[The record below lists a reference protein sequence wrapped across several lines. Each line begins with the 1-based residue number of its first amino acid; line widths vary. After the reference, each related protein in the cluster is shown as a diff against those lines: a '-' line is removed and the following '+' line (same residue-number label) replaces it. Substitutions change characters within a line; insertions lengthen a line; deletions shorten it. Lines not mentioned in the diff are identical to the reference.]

1 MIMKNFFALIKREF
15 GLFFADSTLRSVFLL
30 APIIYALLF
39 GFVYQKGKV
48 EHLPIIVV
56 DLDNTPLSNQLI
68 DMLGENEKLQV
79 VRVKNTNNGTT
90 ETMRQMKAV
99 VTVVIP
105 ERFEASVLQKRYPEI
120 NTYINTTNLLTANM
134 ASQGVQTTLGTF
146 SAGINMQG
154 LKKKGMGAEQA
165 ATQYE
170 PFKVNYI
177 RLYNETGNYFTY
189 MWPGV
194 LAVVLQ
200 QVLLL
205 GLAVSFAREYEN
217 KTLETEFLGRAG
229 SAFTAI
235 LIKVIP
241 FWILSIFILGI
252 YYMFHHIF
260 RAPIP
265 SPLMNYAVTTGLFIA
280 ATTFLGVF
288 ISALLPSALKAT
300 QVLMLLATPAFIIGG
315 YSWPL
320 EAMPI
325 GVQWL
330 SSILP
335 LTPFLNAHK
344 VMLFQQGSLA
354 DVMPSI
360 QHLCILIL
368 VYGVLALIT
377 VQIKIYQMKKRAG
390 KEEKLSTDS

>member
-1 MIMKNFFALIKREF
+1 MKNFFELIKREF
-15 GLFFADSTLRSVFLL
+15 KLFFADSTLRSVFLL
-30 APIIYALLF
+30 APIMYAVLF

-48 EHLPIIVV
+48 EHLPILVV

-79 VRVKNTNNGTT
+79 VSVRKENVGTS
-90 ETMRQMKAV
+90 EAMRQLDAV
-99 VTVVIP
+99 VSVVIP
-105 ERFEASVLQKRYPEI
+105 ERFEASVLQKRYPEL

-146 SAGINMQG
+146 SAGINIQG
-154 LKKKGMGAEQA
+154 LKKKGMSAEQA
-165 ATQYE
+165 AMQYE

-217 KTLETEFLGRAG
+217 KTLETEFLGRTG
-229 SAFTAI
+229 SAFSAI

-241 FWILSIFILGI
+241 FWILSVFILGI
-252 YYMFHHIF
+252 YYVFHHVF

-265 SPLMNYAVTTGLFIA
+265 SPILNYAVTTGLFIM
-280 ATTFLGVF
+280 ATSFLGVF

-344 VMLFQQGSLA
+344 VMLFQHGSLA
-354 DVMPSI
+354 DVLPSI
-360 QHLCILIL
+360 IHLCILVG
-368 VYGVLALIT
+368 VYALLALIT
-377 VQIKIYQMKKRAG
+377 VWIKIYQMKKKAREVRLNA
-390 KEEKLSTDS
+390 DPN

>member
-1 MIMKNFFALIKREF
+1 MKNFFALIKREF

-105 ERFEASVLQKRYPEI
+105 ERFEALVLQKRYPEI

-217 KTLETEFLGRAG
+217 KTLENEFLGRAG
-229 SAFTAI
+229 NAFSAI

-241 FWILSIFILGI
+241 FWIMSVFILGI
-252 YYMFHHIF
+252 YYIFHHIF

-377 VQIKIYQMKKRAG
+377 VRIKIYQMKKNAG
-390 KEEKLSTDS
+390 KGENVGTDQ

>member
-1 MIMKNFFALIKREF
+1 MMKNFLALIKREF

-48 EHLPIIVV
+48 EHLPVLVV

-68 DMLGENEKLQV
+68 DMLGENEKLRV
-79 VRVKNTNNGTT
+79 VRVKYNNTGTS
-90 ETMRQMKAV
+90 EAMRQINAV
-99 VTVVIP
+99 IAVVIP
-105 ERFEASVLQKRYPEI
+105 DRFEASILQKRYPEV
-120 NTYINTTNLLTANM
+120 NVYVNTTNLLTANM
-134 ASQGVQTTLGTF
+134 ASQGAQATLGTF
-146 SAGINMQG
+146 SAGINIQG
-154 LKKKGMGAEQA
+154 LKKKGMGTEQA

-170 PFKVNYI
+170 PFKANYI

-217 KTLETEFLGRAG
+217 RTLETEFLGRSG
-229 SAFTAI
+229 SAFSAI

-252 YYMFHHIF
+252 YYVFHHLF

-265 SPLMNYAVTTGLFIA
+265 SPLVNYALTTGLFIA
-280 ATTFLGVF
+280 ATSFLGVF

-320 EAMPI
+320 EAMPV

-330 SSILP
+330 SAILQ

-344 VMLFQQGSLA
+344 MMLFQQGSLS
-354 DVMPSI
+354 DVLPSI

-368 VYGVLALIT
+368 VYGLLALAT
-377 VQIKIYQMKKRAG
+377 VSIKMYRMKKR
-390 KEEKLSTDS
+390 KEEA

>member
-1 MIMKNFFALIKREF
+1 MKNFLALIKREF

-48 EHLPIIVV
+48 EHLPVLVV

-68 DMLGENEKLQV
+68 DMLGESEKLQV
-79 VRVKNTNNGTT
+79 LRVKYNNTGTS
-90 ETMRQMKAV
+90 EAMRKLNAV
-99 VTVVIP
+99 IAVVIP
-105 ERFEASVLQKRYPEI
+105 ERFEASILQKRYPEI

-154 LKKKGMGAEQA
+154 LKKKGMGSEQA

-205 GLAVSFAREYEN
+205 GLAVSFAREFEN
-217 KTLETEFLGRAG
+217 KTLEKEFLKRSG
-229 SAFTAI
+229 SAFSAI

-241 FWILSIFILGI
+241 FWILSVFILGI
-252 YYMFHHIF
+252 YYIFHYIF
-260 RAPIP
+260 KAPIP
-265 SPLMNYAVTTGLFIA
+265 SPLLNFAFTTGLFIM
-280 ATTFLGVF
+280 ATSFLGVF

-315 YSWPL
+315 YSWPP
-320 EAMPI
+320 EAMPV
-325 GVQWL
+325 GVRWL
-330 SSILP
+330 ASILP

-344 VMLFQQGSLA
+344 VMLFQHGSLS
-354 DVMPSI
+354 DVWSSI
-360 QHLCILIL
+360 QHMAIQ
-368 VYGVLALIT
+368 VLAYGALALAT
-377 VQIKIYQMKKRAG
+377 VTFKIRQMKKNEARA
-390 KEEKLSTDS
+390 ED

>member
-1 MIMKNFFALIKREF
+1 MKNFFALIKREF

-30 APIIYALLF
+30 APILYAVLF

-48 EHLPIIVV
+48 EHLPILVV
-56 DLDNTPLSNQLI
+56 DLDHTPLSNQLI

-79 VRVKNTNNGTT
+79 VSVRKENVGTS
-90 ETMRQMKAV
+90 EAMRKLDAV
-99 VTVVIP
+99 VAVVIP
-105 ERFEASVLQKRYPEI
+105 ERFEASVLQKRYPEL

-154 LKKKGMGAEQA
+154 LKKKGMSSEQA
-165 ATQYE
+165 AMQYE

-217 KTLETEFLGRAG
+217 KTLETEFLNRSG
-229 SAFTAI
+229 SAFSAI

-241 FWILSIFILGI
+241 FWILSVFILGI
-252 YYMFHHIF
+252 YYIFHHVF
-260 RAPIP
+260 KAPIP
-265 SPLMNYAVTTGLFIA
+265 SPILNYAVTTGLFIM
-280 ATTFLGVF
+280 ATSFLGVF

-344 VMLFQQGSLA
+344 VMLFQHGSLT
-354 DVMPSI
+354 DVLPSI
-360 QHLCILIL
+360 LHLCVL
-368 VYGVLALIT
+368 VGVYALLALIT
-377 VQIKIYQMKKRAG
+377 VWIKIYQMKKKVSIKQDIDPA
-390 KEEKLSTDS
+390 

>member
-1 MIMKNFFALIKREF
+1 MKNFFALIKREF

-90 ETMRQMKAV
+90 ETMRQMNAV

-154 LKKKGMGAEQA
+154 LKKKGMNAGQA

-217 KTLETEFLGRAG
+217 KTLEKEFLGRAG
-229 SAFTAI
+229 NAFSAI

-241 FWILSIFILGI
+241 FWIMSVFILGI

-368 VYGVLALIT
+368 VYGILALIT
-377 VQIKIYQMKKRAG
+377 VRIKIYQMKKKAG
-390 KEEKLSTDS
+390 KEEVSPN

>member
-1 MIMKNFFALIKREF
+1 MYNLMKNFFTLIKREF
-15 GLFFADSTLRSVFLL
+15 GLFFADSTLLSVFLL

-48 EHLPIIVV
+48 EHLPVLVV

-68 DMLGENEKLQV
+68 DMLGENEKLEV
-79 VRVKNTNNGTT
+79 IRVKNSNTETS
-90 ETMRQMKAV
+90 ETMRKLNAV
-99 VTVVIP
+99 AAVVIP
-105 ERFEASVLQKRYPEI
+105 DRFEAAVLQKRYPEI

-146 SAGINMQG
+146 SAGVNMQG
-154 LKKKGMGAEQA
+154 LKKKGMNSEQA

-177 RLYNETGNYFTY
+177 RLYNESGNYFTY

-205 GLAVSFAREYEN
+205 GLAVSFAREFEN
-217 KTLETEFLGRAG
+217 KTLETAFLARSG
-229 SAFTAI
+229 SAFSAI

-252 YYMFHHIF
+252 YYVFHYIF
-260 RAPIP
+260 KAPIP
-265 SPLMNYAVTTGLFIA
+265 SPLINYAFTTGLFIM
-280 ATTFLGVF
+280 ATSFLGVLV
-288 ISALLPSALKAT
+288 SALLPTALKAT

-320 EAMPI
+320 QAMPV

-344 VMLFQQGSLA
+344 VMLFEQGSLS
-354 DVMPSI
+354 DVSSSVY
-360 QHLCILIL
+360 HLCILVL
-368 VYGVLALIT
+368 VYGLLALST
-377 VQIKIYQMKKRAG
+377 VWIKMYKMKKRTAQNS
-390 KEEKLSTDS
+390 EQV

>member
-1 MIMKNFFALIKREF
+1 MKNFSALIKREF
-15 GLFFADSTLRSVFLL
+15 ELFFADSTLRSVFLL

-39 GFVYQKGKV
+39 GFVYHKGKV
-48 EHLPIIVV
+48 EHLPVLVV

-68 DMLGENEKLQV
+68 DMLGDNEKLQV
-79 VRVKNTNNGTT
+79 VRVKYSNTGTS
-90 ETMRQMKAV
+90 ESMRQMNAV
-99 VTVVIP
+99 IAVVIP
-105 ERFEASVLQKRYPEI
+105 ERFEAAILQKRYPEI

-134 ASQGVQTTLGTF
+134 ASQGVQTSIGTF
-146 SAGINMQG
+146 SAGINIQG

-205 GLAVSFAREYEN
+205 GLAVSFAREFEN
-217 KTLETEFLGRAG
+217 KTLETQFLKRTG
-229 SAFTAI
+229 SAFSAV

-252 YYMFHHIF
+252 YYFFHHLF

-265 SPLMNYAVTTGLFIA
+265 TPLINYIFTTGLFIMS
-280 ATTFLGVF
+280 TSFLGVF

-320 EAMPI
+320 EAMPS

-330 SSILP
+330 ASILP

-344 VMLFQQGSLA
+344 VMLFQHGSLS
-354 DVMPSI
+354 DVWPSI
-360 QHLCILIL
+360 QHLCAL
-368 VYGVLALIT
+368 VIIYGSLALIT
-377 VQIKIYQMKKRAG
+377 VFVKIYQMKKG
-390 KEEKLSTDS
+390 TKKVQTS

>member
-1 MIMKNFFALIKREF
+1 
-15 GLFFADSTLRSVFLL
+15 
-30 APIIYALLF
+30 
-39 GFVYQKGKV
+39 
-48 EHLPIIVV
+48 
-56 DLDNTPLSNQLI
+56 
-68 DMLGENEKLQV
+68 
-79 VRVKNTNNGTT
+79 
-90 ETMRQMKAV
+90 
-99 VTVVIP
+99 
-105 ERFEASVLQKRYPEI
+105 
-120 NTYINTTNLLTANM
+120 
-134 ASQGVQTTLGTF
+134 
-146 SAGINMQG
+146 
-154 LKKKGMGAEQA
+154 
-165 ATQYE
+165 
-170 PFKVNYI
+170 
-177 RLYNETGNYFTY
+177 

-229 SAFTAI
+229 SAFSAI

-241 FWILSIFILGI
+241 FWIMSIFILGI
-252 YYMFHHIF
+252 YYAFHHIF

-265 SPLMNYAVTTGLFIA
+265 SPLMNYAFTTGLFIM

-320 EAMPI
+320 EAMPV

-330 SSILP
+330 SAILP

-344 VMLFQQGSLA
+344 MMLFQHGSLG
-354 DVMPSI
+354 DVLPSI
-360 QHLCILIL
+360 QHLCVLIL

-377 VQIKIYQMKKRAG
+377 VRLKIYQMKKNVA
-390 KEEKLSTDS
+390 KVEDKATES

>member
-90 ETMRQMKAV
+90 ETMRQMNAV

-154 LKKKGMGAEQA
+154 LKKKGMNAGQA

-217 KTLETEFLGRAG
+217 KTLEKEFLGRAG
-229 SAFTAI
+229 NAFSAI

-241 FWILSIFILGI
+241 FWIMSVFILGI

-368 VYGVLALIT
+368 VYGILALIT
-377 VQIKIYQMKKRAG
+377 VRIKIYQMKKKAG
-390 KEEKLSTDS
+390 KEEVSPN

>member
-1 MIMKNFFALIKREF
+1 MKNFFALIKREF
-15 GLFFADSTLRSVFLL
+15 KLFFADSTLRSVFLL
-30 APIIYALLF
+30 APIVYALLF

-48 EHLPIIVV
+48 EHLPVLVV

-68 DMLGENEKLQV
+68 DMLSDNEKLQI
-79 VRVKNTNNGTT
+79 VRVKNNNVGTT
-90 ETMRQMKAV
+90 EAMKRLKAV
-99 VTVVIP
+99 ITVVIP
-105 ERFEASVLQKRYPEI
+105 ERFEASVLQKRYPEL

-146 SAGINMQG
+146 SAGVNMQG
-154 LKKKGMGAEQA
+154 LKKKGMNAEQA

-177 RLYNETGNYFTY
+177 RLYNETGNYLTY

-217 KTLETEFLGRAG
+217 KTLEAEFLSRTKY
-229 SAFTAI
+229 AFPAI

-241 FWILSIFILGI
+241 FWVMSVFILAI
-252 YYMFHHIF
+252 YYGFHHVF
-260 RAPIP
+260 KAPIP
-265 SPLMNYAVTTGLFIA
+265 SPLINYAFTTGLFIM
-280 ATTFLGVF
+280 ATSFLGVF

-320 EAMPI
+320 ESMPV

-335 LTPFLNAHK
+335 LTPFLEAHK
-344 VMLFQQGSLA
+344 VMLFQHGTLA
-354 DVMPSI
+354 DVVPAI
-360 QHLCILIL
+360 QHLCVLVL
-368 VYGVLALIT
+368 VYGLLALIT
-377 VQIKIYQMKKRAG
+377 VWIKIYQMKKAS
-390 KEEKLSTDS
+390 KNVVIPD

>member
-1 MIMKNFFALIKREF
+1 MKNFFALLKREF

-30 APIIYALLF
+30 APVIYALLF

-48 EHLPIIVV
+48 EHLPVLVV

-68 DMLGENEKLQV
+68 DMLGEHEKLEV
-79 VRVKNTNNGTT
+79 VRVKYTNTRTN
-90 ETMRQMKAV
+90 ETMRQLNAV
-99 VTVVIP
+99 IAIVIP
-105 ERFEASVLQKRYPEI
+105 DRFEASVLQKRYPEI
-120 NTYINTTNLLTANM
+120 NTFINTTNLLTANM
-134 ASQGVQTTLGTF
+134 ASQGVQTTLGTL

-154 LKKKGMGAEQA
+154 LKKKGMSAEQA

-205 GLAVSFAREYEN
+205 GLAVSFARENEN
-217 KTLETEFLGRAG
+217 KTLETEFFSRVG
-229 SAFTAI
+229 SALTAI

-241 FWILSIFILGI
+241 FWILSMLILGI
-252 YYMFHHIF
+252 YYVLHHIF

-265 SPLMNYAVTTGLFIA
+265 SPLIHYAFTTGLFIM
-280 ATTFLGVF
+280 ATSFLGIL

-315 YSWPL
+315 YSWPS
-320 EAMPI
+320 EAMPS

-330 SSILP
+330 AAILP

-344 VMLFQQGSLA
+344 IMLFQHGSLS
-354 DVMPSI
+354 DVIPSI
-360 QHLCILIL
+360 QHLGILIL
-368 VYGVLALIT
+368 VYGLLALMI
-377 VQIKIYQMKKRAG
+377 VSLKMYQLKKKSKMKVNEG
-390 KEEKLSTDS
+390 KEG

>member
-1 MIMKNFFALIKREF
+1 MKNFLVLIKREF

-48 EHLPIIVV
+48 EHLPVLVV

-79 VRVKNTNNGTT
+79 VRVKYNNTGTS
-90 ETMRQMKAV
+90 ESMRQMNAV
-99 VTVVIP
+99 IAVVIP
-105 ERFEASVLQKRYPEI
+105 ERFEASILQKRYPEI

-134 ASQGVQTTLGTF
+134 ASQGIQSTLGTF
-146 SAGINMQG
+146 SAGVNIQG
-154 LKKKGMGAEQA
+154 LKKKGMGPEQA

-217 KTLETEFLGRAG
+217 KTLETEFLTRSG
-229 SAFTAI
+229 SAFSSM

-241 FWILSIFILGI
+241 FWVLSIFILGI
-252 YYMFHHIF
+252 YYVFHHIF
-260 RAPIP
+260 KAPIP
-265 SPLMNYAVTTGLFIA
+265 SPLINYAFTTGLFIM
-280 ATTFLGVF
+280 ATSFLGVF

-320 EAMPI
+320 EAMPV

-330 SSILP
+330 ASILP

-344 VMLFQQGSLA
+344 VMLFQHGSLS
-354 DVMPSI
+354 DVLPAI
-360 QHLCILIL
+360 QHLGIL
-368 VYGVLALIT
+368 VLTYGLLALVT
-377 VQIKIYQMKKRAG
+377 VWVKIYQMKKTNSLLNN
-390 KEEKLSTDS
+390 ED

>member
-1 MIMKNFFALIKREF
+1 MMKNFFALIKREF

-48 EHLPIIVV
+48 EHLPILVV

-79 VRVKNTNNGTT
+79 VSVRKENVGTSKA
-90 ETMRQMKAV
+90 MRQLDAV
-99 VTVVIP
+99 VAVVIP
-105 ERFEASVLQKRYPEI
+105 ERFEAAVLQKRYPEL

-154 LKKKGMGAEQA
+154 LKKKGMSSEQA
-165 ATQYE
+165 AMQYE

-217 KTLETEFLGRAG
+217 KTLETEFLSRSG
-229 SAFTAI
+229 SAFSAI
-235 LIKVIP
+235 LIKVLP
-241 FWILSIFILGI
+241 FWILSVFILGI
-252 YYMFHHIF
+252 YYAFHFIF

-265 SPLMNYAVTTGLFIA
+265 SPLLNYAVTTGLFIM
-280 ATTFLGVF
+280 ATSFLGVF

-344 VMLFQQGSLA
+344 VMLFQHGSLA
-354 DVMPSI
+354 DVSSSI
-360 QHLCILIL
+360 IHLCILVS
-368 VYGVLALIT
+368 VYALLALIT
-377 VQIKIYQMKKRAG
+377 VWIKIYQMKKKAR
-390 KEEKLSTDS
+390 ELREKGDSA

>member
-1 MIMKNFFALIKREF
+1 MMKNFFALIKREF

-48 EHLPIIVV
+48 EHLPILVV

-79 VRVKNTNNGTT
+79 VSVRKENVGTSKA
-90 ETMRQMKAV
+90 MRQLDAV
-99 VTVVIP
+99 VAVVIP
-105 ERFEASVLQKRYPEI
+105 ERFEASVLQKRYPEL

-154 LKKKGMGAEQA
+154 LKKKGMSSEQA
-165 ATQYE
+165 AMQYE

-217 KTLETEFLGRAG
+217 KTLETEFLGRSG
-229 SAFTAI
+229 SAFSAI
-235 LIKVIP
+235 LIKVLP
-241 FWILSIFILGI
+241 FWILSVFILAI
-252 YYMFHHIF
+252 YYAFHHIF

-265 SPLMNYAVTTGLFIA
+265 SPLLNYAVTTGLFIM
-280 ATTFLGVF
+280 ATSFLGVF

-344 VMLFQQGSLA
+344 VMLFQHGSLG
-354 DVMPSI
+354 DVLPSI
-360 QHLCILIL
+360 IHMGVLVG
-368 VYGVLALIT
+368 VYGLLALIT
-377 VQIKIYQMKKRAG
+377 VWIKIYQMKKKIRLAQQT
-390 KEEKLSTDS
+390 KDSA